1 MFPGNGLCASFED
14 VFLQT
19 NTLRLILNRQYLFL
33 YQGYSAM
40 FSQQPRDIRI
50 YLSTGKVP
58 VNLRNTTSFR
68 TLSVPALLQTS
79 FAVLEIVWQHQQPIW
94 RSVVVRPAFPIV

>member
-68 TLSVPALLQTS
+68 TLSVPAPVSYTHLRAHETRHDLVCRLL
-79 FAVLEIVWQHQQPIW
+79 LEKKT
-94 RSVVVRPAFPIV
+94 